1 MSFVPANIGGGG
13 GGMTRTTLWTN
24 TASTS
29 AFSSQTVT
37 LSDSISNYDYIGVE
51 YRATTASST
60 RSTEVLFVSNALRYA
75 STSYTNTVFPCF
87 CAYSSSAHYARYI
100 TFSTNT
106 KLSISSAGKIGAA
119 ASDTTK
125 AIPLHIY
132 GYKL

>member
-1 MSFVPANIGGGG
+1 MAFIPCNIGGGG
-13 GGMTRTTLWTN
+13 GMTQTTLWTN

-37 LSDSISNYDYIGVE
+37 LSDSIANYDYIGVK
-51 YRATTASST
+51 YRASTSSST
-60 RSTEVLFVSNALRYA
+60 RSTEVLFVSNDLKSA
-75 STSYTNTVFPCF
+75 STSYSNTVFPCF
-87 CAYSSSAHYARYI
+87 CAYSSSAYWARYI

-119 ASDTTK
+119 SSDTTK
-125 AIPLHIY
+125 AIPLYIY